1 MVGKGKEKGLAT
13 SFEHAIFEH
22 DRQSKQT
29 ELSFWNKKIH
39 EDPQGDSQCYD
50 AMTKFIVN
58 SRTDPMKN

>member
-29 ELSFWNKKIH
+29 ELNFWNKKSTRIH
-39 EDPQGDSQCYD
+39 E
-50 AMTKFIVN
+50 AIANVM
-58 SRTDPMKN
+58 ML